1 MYKDPDEEERKIHI
15 ERERRKRITKIDTK
29 KYIDRVYVS

>member
-1 MYKDPDEEERKIHI
+1 MNTEPDEEERKIHI
-15 ERERRKRITKIDTK
+15 ERERRERITKIDTK